1 MPSFDTKRLPA
12 SRDAIAPDGSEVRV
26 LLGLGRGSMAHFELA
41 PRQTSRAVTHRTVEE
56 IWFFLSGRGEM
67 WRLQSG
73 QPETIVSVES
83 GVCVTI
89 PLGTHFQLRSLGI
102 EPLSALGIT
111 MPPWPG
117 DGEALV
123 VPGKWNATV
132 R

>member
-1 MPSFDTKRLPA
+1 
-12 SRDAIAPDGSEVRV
+12 
-26 LLGLGRGSMAHFELA
+26 MAHFEL
-41 PRQTSRAVTHRTVEE
+41 PPGQTSRAVTHRTVEE

-89 PLGTHFQLRSLGI
+89 PLGTHFQLRSLGF

>member
-1 MPSFDTKRLPA
+1 
-12 SRDAIAPDGSEVRV
+12 
-26 LLGLGRGSMAHFELA
+26 
-41 PRQTSRAVTHRTVEE
+41 
-56 IWFFLSGRGEM
+56 
-67 WRLQSG
+67 
-73 QPETIVSVES
+73 VSVES

-89 PLGTHFQLRSLGI
+89 PLGTHFQLRSFGI